1 MKLYRVHTIVKQFH
15 GCQNVPFD
23 WFGCDRREPRPY
35 AELIEGYW
43 PSDLDQE
50 VAIDEMF
57 TEVEAIALKEYLD
70 REHGGAGVT
79 TIEEV
84 PLPIPDSS
92 IGIGAIPVGGG
103 TDFHMLD
110 KEPNYS
116 LPFKAWAYFDLRGC
130 EPHRSPMKRQRSIYS
145 VANRG

>member
-1 MKLYRVHTIVKQFH
+1 MKLYRVHTVVKQFH

-35 AELIEGYW
+35 PELIQGYS

-84 PLPIPDSS
+84 SLPIPDSS

-130 EPHRSPMKRQRSIYS
+130 ESHRSPMKRQRSLS
-145 VANRG
+145 ELPF